1 MFTNIVVGVDG
12 GQGGRDAVA
21 LAKQLA
27 QPDSKITLA
36 NCYGQT
42 GLLRLA
48 AGRMHADSS
57 EMLTRTAALA
67 SIDARLVSLAYASVS
82 RGLHQFATHVAADL
96 LVLGSRHRGTFGRAL
111 LGEDSHD
118 ALDGAPCPVAIAPSG
133 YDPPQHLARI
143 GVGYEGSEQSE
154 PAMQAAESLARLHDS
169 RVSALSVVSLKS
181 IPYGEPGAELA
192 RFGGRLDLLIVD
204 SGSEG
209 LLERLLNGSTSDYP
223 VRQPRCPLLVMPRS
237 AAVEAPAGQV
247 FDAAH

>member
-36 NCYGQT
+36 NCYGET
-42 GLLRLA
+42 GMVRVA

-57 EMLTRTAALA
+57 EMLTRTATLA
-67 SIDARLVSLAYASVS
+67 SIDGRLVSLAYTSVS
-82 RGLHQFATHVAADL
+82 HGLHQFATHAAADL
-96 LVLGSRHRGTFGRAL
+96 LVLGSCHPETLGRAL
-111 LGEDSHD
+111 LGEESRD
-118 ALDGAPCPVAIAPSG
+118 ALNGAPCPVAIAPSG

-143 GVGYEGSEQSE
+143 GVGYEGSEESAS
-154 PAMQAAESLARLHDS
+154 AMQAAQWLARQHDS
-169 RVSALSVVSLKS
+169 RISALSVVSLNS

-192 RFGGRLDLLIVD
+192 RFGGQLDLLIVD

-209 LLERLLNGSTSDYP
+209 LLERLLNGSSSNYP
-223 VRQPRCPLLVMPRS
+223 ARRARCPLLVMPRS
-237 AAVEAPAGQV
+237 AAVEAPRG
-247 FDAAH
+247 